1 MSPSSRRRPN
11 RLIRLNRPNRL
22 KRPIR
27 AVPAVLAFALA
38 LLGLLILPPTPAAA
52 EDRSAIEVFGG
63 CLSAQKK
70 GDLVLLID
78 ESASLRDTDPDGARV
93 TAAGYLL
100 NQLAGFAGEGK
111 VALDVTVAG
120 FASDYDEAIG
130 WTRLGGDGTR
140 TLDQTLDTFR
150 DRTEGYETDYWNGLN
165 GARQKLAERA
175 KADPDRCQAI
185 VWFTDGTLDLDLRRN
200 DQDRQRYGE
209 HKAYAPDLDLDTE
222 DRVRQA
228 EAAARRDLCRA
239 GGLADQL
246 RGNRVTLFAIGLRGS
261 DAKASDFDTMRAIA
275 TGASGDE
282 KCGKITKPTPGEFTL
297 ASNIDDLLFALDRM
311 RDPSREP
318 TETEAGVC
326 QGRVCE
332 QRHNIVLDNSLSSV
346 HILGSANVD
355 GLTVVLVRPDGKTIT
370 LKRLDPGRSAEAES
384 GGVAINYTWQSDR
397 TVSIDLKR
405 SGSADWTGQW
415 AVVFVDPKANSPKAR
430 SRTNIHVSG
439 DVFPAWPDA
448 AKLTLRAGDQVKGV
462 KFGLADADGKAIDP
476 RSLLGRAKFGAALTV
491 PGGQE
496 LVLADGVGKGD
507 IAAARTLD
515 LTDVQPGRATLR
527 LSVAVTTAA
536 TTDAQGKRVAGTPL
550 APRVIDIPV
559 TIDPPLGFPTPASSI
574 NFGSAEGPADLTA
587 GLPVGGPGCVWL
599 ATDTKPVIN
608 SGPDTIGDTLI
619 SSSADSAGSCVRVGE
634 GEQSTLPLRLTTAEA
649 GNGSLN
655 GTVAIMVAPAE
666 APDRATEVM
675 IDFTA
680 DLSRP
685 LNPINFVAVLLAAL
699 ILGPGIPIAL
709 LYLGK
714 WLTATI
720 PSRALLARRI
730 PIMITAG
737 PPGSAGR
744 VLRVERGQP
753 EPFTLTERDFT
764 DLVRLSNSGSRTA
777 EADGAT
783 LRTSIGRSPFGAGF
797 VVVDSPGLVG
807 ASSTD
812 PNPYGPDRQARL
824 PLAVHNTW
832 VVQHDP
838 AGPVDQAQLLIFIGA
853 DLAADRLQAMAEDID
868 RRAPDLVHRL
878 HSAGDVSAAGQS
890 TSAAHPFDDHGVPAT
905 GPTQPSPFQDQQ
917 PPPMPRPG
925 PVSGSAA
932 PDPGQDHPVRPADQ
946 DQPARPAG
954 QDQPPPPR
962 ATGADSGTGSGD
974 RPDSDWSFDFDD
986 LDEGSGPGR
995 QP

>member
-1 MSPSSRRRPN
+1 MTASIRRRPG
-11 RLIRLNRPNRL
+11 RV
-22 KRPIR
+22 
-27 AVPAVLAFALA
+27 APAVLAFALG

-52 EDRSAIEVFGG
+52 EERSAIEVFGG

-100 NQLAGFAGEGK
+100 NQLAGFAAEGK

-120 FASDYDEAIG
+120 FASDYAEAVG
-130 WTRLGGDGTR
+130 WTRLGGDGAR
-140 TLDQTLDTFR
+140 TLDQTLDSFR
-150 DRTEGYETDYWNGLN
+150 DRTDGYETDYWNGLN
-165 GARQKLAERA
+165 GARQQLAERS

-200 DQDRQRYGE
+200 AEDRERYGE

-228 EAAARRDLCRA
+228 ETAARRDLCRA

-326 QGRVCE
+326 QGKVCQ

-346 HILGSANVD
+346 HILGSANVN

-384 GGVAINYTWQSDR
+384 GGVAIGYAWQSAR

-405 SGSADWTGQW
+405 SGNADWTGQW

-448 AKLTLRAGDQVKGV
+448 KKTTLRAGEQVKGV
-462 KFGLADADGKAIDP
+462 TFGLADAAGKAINP
-476 RSLLGRAKFGAALTV
+476 RSLLGSAKFGATLTV

-496 LVLADGVGKGD
+496 LVLADGVGAKD

-515 LTDVQPGRATLR
+515 LTDVRPGRATLR

-559 TIDPPLGFPTPASSI
+559 AIGPPLGFPTPASSI

-587 GLPVGGPGCVWL
+587 ALPVNGPGCIWL
-599 ATDTKPVIN
+599 DAGSKPEIN
-608 SGPDTIGDTLI
+608 SGPDTIGETKI
-619 SSSADSAGSCVRVGE
+619 SSSADSADSCVRIAE
-634 GEQSTLPLRLTTAEA
+634 GQQAELALRLTTAEA

-655 GTVAIMVAPAE
+655 GTMAIMVAPAE
-666 APDRATEVM
+666 APDRATKVM

-685 LNPINFVAVLLAAL
+685 LNPVNFVAVLLAAL

-737 PPGSAGR
+737 PPGGAGR
-744 VLRVERGQP
+744 VLRLERGQP
-753 EPFTLTERDFT
+753 EPLTLTERDFT
-764 DLVRLSNSGSRTA
+764 DMVRLSNSGSRTA
-777 EADGAT
+777 AAEGAT

-797 VVVDSPGLVG
+797 VLVDSPGLVG

-812 PNPYGPDRQARL
+812 PDPYGPERQARL

-838 AGPVDQAQLLIFIGA
+838 AGPADQAQLLIFIGA
-853 DLAADRLQAMAEDID
+853 DLTADRLRTLAEDID
-868 RRAPDLVHRL
+868 RRAPDLVQRL
-878 HSAGDVSAAGQS
+878 HASGPAQDAPDW
-890 TSAAHPFDDHGVPAT
+890 SAAHPFDDPDGGAAT
-905 GPTQPSPFQDQQ
+905 VAPSPFQDQQ
-917 PPPMPRPG
+917 PPPGPTAMPPVPG
-925 PVSGSAA
+925 
-932 PDPGQDHPVRPADQ
+932 PGQDKPARPAGH

-954 QDQPPPPR
+954 QDQPPPRP
-962 ATGADSGTGSGD
+962 AAGTEPGAESGD
-974 RPDSDWSFDFDD
+974 RQDTDWSFDFDD
-986 LDEGSGPGR
+986 LDEGPGR
-995 QP
+995 RP